1 MCFHPPEQ
9 TEQAV
14 TVVALDSGKGQI
26 AQPDEQGYEKK
37 EGQPI
42 QRALTQQAEKQG
54 EKPLLFAQGVS
65 SNI

>member
-42 QRALTQQAEKQG
+42 QRALTQQAENPAG
-54 EKPLLFAQGVS
+54 R
-65 SNI
+65 